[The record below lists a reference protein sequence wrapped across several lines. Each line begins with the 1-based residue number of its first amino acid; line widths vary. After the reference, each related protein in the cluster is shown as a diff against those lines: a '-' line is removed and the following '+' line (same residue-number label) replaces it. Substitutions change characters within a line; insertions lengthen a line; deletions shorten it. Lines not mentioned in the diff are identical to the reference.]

1 MKAVDFIVKH
11 IDENGMTQSEAA
23 AVAGMSRQN
32 FWDKLNNRNPRFNTM
47 TRILDAFGYQIHV
60 VRKDGETLNFCE
72 ADFFVTAEKENLYY
86 DSLEAILVSMGYLLE
101 ISKKAEK

>member
-47 TRILDAFGYQIHV
+47 TRLVDAFAHQIHV

-72 ADFFVTAEKENLYY
+72 ADFFATAEKENLYY

>member
-60 VRKDGETLNFCE
+60 ARKDGELLKFCE
-72 ADFFVTAEKENLYY
+72 ADFFAAAEKENLYY
-86 DSLEAILVSMGYLLE
+86 YPWRQSWFYGVTCWKF
-101 ISKKAEK
+101 SKKAEK

>member
-72 ADFFVTAEKENLYY
+72 ADFFATAEKKNLYY

>member
-11 IDENGMTQSEAA
+11 IDENGMTQSEA

-72 ADFFVTAEKENLYY
+72 ADFFATAEKENLYY

>member
-72 ADFFVTAEKENLYY
+72 TDFFATAEKENLYY

>member
-47 TRILDAFGYQIHV
+47 TRILDAFGYQVHV
-60 VRKDGETLNFCE
+60 VRKDGEPISFCE
-72 ADFFVTAEKENLYY
+72 KDFFSAAEKENLYY
-86 DSLEAILVSMGYLLE
+86 DSLEAILVSMGYVLE

>member
-23 AVAGMSRQN
+23 AVAEMSRQN

-60 VRKDGETLNFCE
+60 VRKDGETLNFFE
-72 ADFFVTAEKENLYY
+72 ADFFATAEKENLYY

>member
-60 VRKDGETLNFCE
+60 ARKDREPLNFCE
-72 ADFFVTAEKENLYY
+72 ADFFTAAEKENLYY
-86 DSLEAILVSMGYLLE
+86 DSLEAILFSMDYVLE
-101 ISKKAEK
+101 ISKKAEE

>member
-47 TRILDAFGYQIHV
+47 TRILDAFGYQILV
-60 VRKDGETLNFCE
+60 ARKDGELLMFCE
-72 ADFFVTAEKENLYY
+72 ADFFAAAVIEILYY

>member
-72 ADFFVTAEKENLYY
+72 ADFFATAEKENLYY

-101 ISKKAEK
+101 ISKNAEK

>member
-1 MKAVDFIVKH
+1 
-11 IDENGMTQSEAA
+11 MTQSEAA

-32 FWDKLNNRNPRFNTM
+32 FWAKLNNRNPRFNTM

-72 ADFFVTAEKENLYY
+72 ADFFEAAEKENLYY
-86 DSLEAILVSMGYLLE
+86 DSLEAILGSMGYLLE
-101 ISKKAEK
+101 ISKKTEK

>member
-1 MKAVDFIVKH
+1 
-11 IDENGMTQSEAA
+11 MTQSEAA

-72 ADFFVTAEKENLYY
+72 ADFFATAEKEVLKKQLSFLQNL
-86 DSLEAILVSMGYLLE
+86 DILQAKPEMYTQSQAVLKRYLLY
-101 ISKKAEK
+101 SFVMNC

>member
-11 IDENGMTQSEAA
+11 IEEHNMTQTEAA

-47 TRILDAFGYQIHV
+47 TRIIDAFGYQLHV
-60 VRKDGETLNFCE
+60 ARKDGELVEFSE
-72 ADFFVTAEKENLYY
+72 VDFFAAAEKENLYY
-86 DSLEAILVSMGYLLE
+86 DSLEAILLSMGYVLE
-101 ISKKAEK
+101 ISEKPEK

>member
-72 ADFFVTAEKENLYY
+72 ADFFATVEKENLYY

>member
-47 TRILDAFGYQIHV
+47 TRILNAFGYQIHV
-60 VRKDGETLNFCE
+60 VRNDGKQIEFQE
-72 ADFFVTAEKENLYY
+72 DDFFRAAEKENLYY
-86 DSLEAILVSMGYLLE
+86 DSLEAIMVSMGYILE
-101 ISKKAEK
+101 ISKKDEQ

>member
-11 IDENGMTQSEAA
+11 IDENGMTQTEAA

-72 ADFFVTAEKENLYY
+72 VDFFAAAGKENLYY

-101 ISKKAEK
+101 ISKKAEE

>member
-60 VRKDGETLNFCE
+60 TRKDGEPLKFCE
-72 ADFFVTAEKENLYY
+72 VDFFAAAEKENLYY
-86 DSLEAILVSMGYLLE
+86 DSLEAILVSMGYVLE
-101 ISKKAEK
+101 ISKKAEE

>member
-60 VRKDGETLNFCE
+60 ARKDREPLNFCE
-72 ADFFVTAEKENLYY
+72 ADFFAAAEKKICTTIPWRQ
-86 DSLEAILVSMGYLLE
+86 SWFRWVMCWKSAKS
-101 ISKKAEK
+101 

>member
-11 IDENGMTQSEAA
+11 IEENNMTQTEAA

-47 TRILDAFGYQIHV
+47 TRIIDAFGYQLHV
-60 VRKDGETLNFCE
+60 VRNDGKPVEFRE
-72 ADFFVTAEKENLYY
+72 ADFFKAAEKENLYY
-86 DSLEAILVSMGYLLE
+86 DSLEAILVSMGYVLE
-101 ISKKAEK
+101 ISKKPEK

>member
-60 VRKDGETLNFCE
+60 VRKDGEPISFRE
-72 ADFFVTAEKENLYY
+72 DDFFSVAEKENLYY

-101 ISKKAEK
+101 ISKKSE

>member
-72 ADFFVTAEKENLYY
+72 ADFFVAAEKENLYY
-86 DSLEAILVSMGYLLE
+86 DSLEAILVSMGYLFE

>member
-72 ADFFVTAEKENLYY
+72 VDFFATAEKENLYY

>member
-32 FWDKLNNRNPRFNTM
+32 FWDKLNNRNLGLTP
-47 TRILDAFGYQIHV
+47 
-60 VRKDGETLNFCE
+60 
-72 ADFFVTAEKENLYY
+72 
-86 DSLEAILVSMGYLLE
+86 
-101 ISKKAEK
+101 

>member
-72 ADFFVTAEKENLYY
+72 ADFFAAAEKGNLYY
-86 DSLEAILVSMGYLLE
+86 DSLEAILVSMGYVLE
-101 ISKKAEK
+101 ISKKAEE

>member
-32 FWDKLNNRNPRFNTM
+32 FWDKLNNRMNTLIDNM
-47 TRILDAFGYQIHV
+47 RYRVGTCRARIDALSPSGIIERRKHDIFLKSRQLD
-60 VRKDGETLNFCE
+60 T
-72 ADFFVTAEKENLYY
+72 
-86 DSLEAILVSMGYLLE
+86 
-101 ISKKAEK
+101 